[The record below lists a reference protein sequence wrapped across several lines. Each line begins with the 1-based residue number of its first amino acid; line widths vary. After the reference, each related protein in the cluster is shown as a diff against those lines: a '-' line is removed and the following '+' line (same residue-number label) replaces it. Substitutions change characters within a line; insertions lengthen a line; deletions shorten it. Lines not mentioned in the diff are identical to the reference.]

1 MRNGDI
7 NIALIVETIVNE
19 FELENILSSG
29 NGYSKSFIEIK
40 KQFPNCSSEE
50 IYKIIKIACD
60 MYSYKKDEKSE
71 LILTAPNS
79 FKLKVKKTRTAI
91 NELITS
97 AQKSI
102 ILTGYS
108 ISDYFTEML
117 DVILD
122 KSKKGIYVSLY
133 INDVEKHKI
142 QLDKLLLYAGKYI
155 KIYNYNKNND
165 DKMAALHAKLIIVD
179 NYKSFISSANLSYHG
194 MEGNIE
200 MGILLESEKKA
211 KDIEEIFKV
220 LRVQKVF
227 EKYKL

>member
-194 MEGNIE
+194 MERNIE

>member
-1 MRNGDI
+1 MQNGDI

-29 NGYSKSFIEIK
+29 NGYNKSFIEIK
-40 KQFPNCSSEE
+40 RQFPNCSSEE

-60 MYSYKKDEKSE
+60 MYSYKKGEKSE

-79 FKLKVKKTRTAI
+79 FKLKVRKTRTAI
-91 NELITS
+91 NELISS

-122 KSKKGIYVSLY
+122 KSKNGIYVSLY
-133 INDVEKHKI
+133 INDVEKHKV

-179 NYKSFISSANLSYHG
+179 DHKSFISSANLSYHG

-227 EKYKL
+227 EKYKF

>member
-211 KDIEEIFKV
+211 RDIEEIFKV

>member
-50 IYKIIKIACD
+50 IYKIINIACD

-211 KDIEEIFKV
+211 RDIEEIFKV